1 MNKLSV
7 FTDGAARGNPGP
19 GGYGVVISYNQQTE
33 IGVDEKGEKLYKTE
47 IISKEYSAGYKQTTN
62 NRMEMM
68 AAIRALEEIKE
79 PSEISLYSDSQYLVN
94 AINKNWIES
103 WISKGWKK
111 SDGNDVKNQD
121 LWKKLISL
129 MKPHK
134 VSFIWVKGHNGHPL
148 NERCDQL
155 ATNAADNNA
164 TLDDVAI

>member
-1 MNKLSV
+1 
-7 FTDGAARGNPGP
+7 
-19 GGYGVVISYNQQTE
+19 
-33 IGVDEKGEKLYKTE
+33 
-47 IISKEYSAGYKQTTN
+47 
-62 NRMEMM
+62 MEMM